1 MKTMK
6 FLIHNSKFIIAT
18 AFVALCIACTPTPV
32 DESKLFITEEQAQAL
47 IEQGT
52 LINLED
58 LKDTASIFVSEKGN
72 FLSDTTLYRTR
83 ATKDGKNYLFSID
96 TIPASVTPIYIRGRV
111 TTDDYAGNFYKAMC
125 IQQIVDG
132 EQQALRISV
141 DAGSIGGLYQLGQ
154 EILIRVD
161 GLAIGRYA
169 NQPQLCLPSYN
180 NNIYANNA
188 EQKIG
193 WAPGR
198 IPMAIF
204 NARTKCIG
212 KPDTSQLVYDEYN
225 ITDFTSI
232 LNLQEARNWDAKL
245 VRLKNV
251 HYTGQYFTTSGTGKC
266 TTGDPEEDSN
276 ANVFAPTTNNIGYPQ
291 TRVIEDANGKK
302 TGVSASEYAK
312 FAYFYLPGADKNGV
326 DNCSNYVGDV
336 IGILGFYNDNAKYDP
351 AYDDWSISIRS
362 LDDLQLYQDINGN
375 KILDE
380 NERSASNLWP
390 RIEYTK

>member
-6 FLIHNSKFIIAT
+6 FIIHNSYLTFARTIAT
-18 AFVALCIACTPTPV
+18 KFMIAITLVALCIACTPNPV
-32 DESKLFITEEQAQAL
+32 DESKLFLTDAQADEL
-47 IEQGT
+47 IAQGT
-52 LINLED
+52 LLT
-58 LKDTASIFVSEKGN
+58 LQQFKDSFMSEKGN
-72 FLSDTTLYRTR
+72 YLSDTTLYRTR

-96 TIPASVTPIYIRGRV
+96 TIPVSETPVYIRGRV

-132 EQQALRISV
+132 KQQALRLSV
-141 DAGSIGGLYQLGQ
+141 DAGSIGGLYQIGQ
-154 EILIRVD
+154 EIIIRVD

-212 KPDTSQLVYDEYN
+212 KPDISKLVYDELK
-225 ITDFTSI
+225 ITEFTSV
-232 LNLQEARNWDAKL
+232 LNLQETRKWDAKL
-245 VRLKNV
+245 VRIKDV

-266 TTGDPEEDSN
+266 TTGDPEVDQN
-276 ANVFAPTTNNIGYPQ
+276 ANVFAPTTNNIGFPQ
-291 TRVIEDANGKK
+291 TRVIEDANGNK
-302 TGVSASEYAK
+302 TGISASEYAK
-312 FAYFYLPGADKNGV
+312 FAYFYIPGADQNGTA
-326 DNCSNYVGDV
+326 NCTKYVGDV
-336 IGILGFYNDNAKYDP
+336 VGILGFYSDNAKYDP

-362 LDDLQLYQDINGN
+362 LDDLQLFDANG
-375 KILDE
+375 
-380 NERSASNLWP
+380 NLWP

>member
-6 FLIHNSKFIIAT
+6 FIIHNSYLAFARTIAT
-18 AFVALCIACTPTPV
+18 KFMIAITLVALCIACTPNPV
-32 DESKLFITEEQAQAL
+32 DESKLFLTDTQADEL
-47 IEQGT
+47 IAQGT
-52 LINLED
+52 LLT
-58 LKDTASIFVSEKGN
+58 LQQFKDSFMSEKGN
-72 FLSDTTLYRTR
+72 YLSDTTLYRTR

-96 TIPASVTPIYIRGRV
+96 TIPVSETPVYIRGRV

-132 EQQALRISV
+132 KQQALRLSV
-141 DAGSIGGLYQLGQ
+141 DAGSIGGLYQIGQ

-212 KPDTSQLVYDEYN
+212 KPDISKLVYDELK
-225 ITDFTSI
+225 ITEFTSV
-232 LNLQEARNWDAKL
+232 LNMQETRKWDAKL
-245 VRLKNV
+245 VRIKDV

-266 TTGDPEEDSN
+266 TTGDPEVDQN
-276 ANVFAPTTNNIGYPQ
+276 ANVFAPTTNNIGFPQ
-291 TRVIEDANGKK
+291 TRVIEDANGNK
-302 TGVSASEYAK
+302 TGISASEYAK
-312 FAYFYLPGADKNGV
+312 FAYFYIPGADQNGTA
-326 DNCSNYVGDV
+326 NCPKYVGDV
-336 IGILGFYNDNAKYDP
+336 VGILGFYSDNAKYDP

-362 LDDLQLYQDINGN
+362 LDDLQLFDANG
-375 KILDE
+375 
-380 NERSASNLWP
+380 NLWP